1 MSVSAAVGVEAL
13 AKYAVAAAEVS
24 VDALVVACSL
34 VVEVEGILA
43 ASTIVCYLASSLAAS
58 EDVELLAA
66 GTAVDT
72 LSLVVAADLAGQAVA
87 AFALVGCKRVG
98 LACMHSFAAVQV
110 LVERVLEGLSW
121 SLSAVCVLDADL
133 LLMTVGTGSAA
144 AVMGHVET
152 VA

>member
-1 MSVSAAVGVEAL
+1 M
-13 AKYAVAAAEVS
+13 EVF
-24 VDALVVACSL
+24 VDALVVAYSL

-43 ASTIVCYLASSLAAS
+43 ALMIVCYPASSLAAS

-87 AFALVGCKRVG
+87 AFALAGCRRVDS
-98 LACMHSFAAVQV
+98 ACMHSSAAVQV
-110 LVERVLEGLSW
+110 LVERVLEGPGW
-121 SLSAVCVLDADL
+121 SLFAVCDLDADL

-144 AVMGHVET
+144 VVMGHAGT
-152 VA
+152 VAWRHCASAESSEV